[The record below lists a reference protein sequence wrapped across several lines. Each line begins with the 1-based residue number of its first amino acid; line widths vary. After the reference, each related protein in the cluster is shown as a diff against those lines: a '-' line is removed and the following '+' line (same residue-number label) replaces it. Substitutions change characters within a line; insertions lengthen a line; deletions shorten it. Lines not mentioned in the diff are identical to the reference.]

1 MIDILDDQNA
11 YDYLL
16 TEDILK
22 ESMMMIEANIFR
34 TFANKS
40 KSPDFKLSFF
50 FSSDNKKQQ
59 QVDPDED
66 EPHLEEAWPHLQL
79 VYELFLKFMM
89 SNHFTGKVMANNISH
104 SFIA

>member
-1 MIDILDDQNA
+1 
-11 YDYLL
+11 LL
-16 TEDILK
+16 
-22 ESMMMIEANIFR
+22 
-34 TFANKS
+34 
-40 KSPDFKLSFF
+40 
-50 FSSDNKKQQ
+50 FSNSDNKKQQ

-89 SNHFTGKVMANNISH
+89 SPYFTGKIMAANISP